1 MIHWFK
7 RKYRQIKRVINFMP
21 IIWRGADWDYRYA
34 IDLFA
39 YQLSRT
45 ADYIENNNRY
55 VNAKPDS
62 KRIRIAIK
70 LMEKVYEE
78 EYAMEY
84 MDKIESKYGKSNL
97 NFVETTDLDRSG
109 DPYYNMVEVWERD
122 YTESEQLLIE
132 EEKNALMHDSR
143 AKQKKAHKLLWNYI
157 EHNIQG
163 WWD

>member
-1 MIHWFK
+1 
-7 RKYRQIKRVINFMP
+7 MP

-132 EEKNALMHDSR
+132 EEKNTLMHDSR